1 MVKRKLV
8 ISNPSGL
15 HTRPAAVFA
24 RTAKKYQSAT
34 KIIANGS
41 SVNGKSTVAI
51 LSAGLIKGTEIEL
64 QTEGADEVEAME
76 GLTELLESGCGEK

>member
-24 RTAKKYQSAT
+24 RTAKKYQSET

-41 SVNGKSTVAI
+41 SVNGKSTVSI
-51 LSAGLIKGTEIEL
+51 LSAGLAKGIEIEL
-64 QTEGADEVEAME
+64 QTEGDDEAEAMAD
-76 GLTELLESGCGEK
+76 LTQLLESGCGE